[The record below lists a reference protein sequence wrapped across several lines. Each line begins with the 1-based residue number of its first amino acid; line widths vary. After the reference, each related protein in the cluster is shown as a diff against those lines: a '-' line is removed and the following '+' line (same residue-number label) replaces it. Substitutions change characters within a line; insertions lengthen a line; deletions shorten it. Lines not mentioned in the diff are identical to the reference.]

1 MPDDKLEIIRAQFI
15 QGQAPAGSILA
26 KVLEGIPEADVQKLK
41 QKAAEGMLAV
51 ELQKMVMANKFQA
64 STVDIDD
71 FIRTVR
77 KLEETLGGKITTSY
91 KTSTKVETASGETT
105 IHVKKGC
112 FIATAVYGSP
122 DHPSVLILRR
132 FRDERLETNA
142 PGRAFCSLYYRLSPR
157 LAVSVFFRGRAR
169 KTMRTFLDWLCRSLS

>member
-1 MPDDKLEIIRAQFI
+1 MPDDKLDLIRTQFI

-26 KVLEGIPEADVQKLK
+26 KVLEGLPEADVHKLK
-41 QKAAEGMLAV
+41 QKAAEGMLAA

-71 FIRTVR
+71 FIQGVR
-77 KLEETLGGKITTSY
+77 KIEEAVGGKLTTSY
-91 KTSTKVETASGETT
+91 TANTKIETASGETT
-105 IHVKKGC
+105 ITVKKGC

-122 DHPSVLILRR
+122 DHPNVLKLRR

-142 PGRAFCSLYYRLSPR
+142 PGRLFCSFYYRLSPR
-157 LAVSVFFRGRAR
+157 LAGSVFSRGRAR
-169 KTMRTFLDWLCRSLS
+169 KTMRTFLDWLCRLLS